1 MTGAG
6 GMGVDG
12 GIQWLVVGDPK
23 ATFSP
28 VSDVFFFSYHPRNC
42 PSISELSDSLPSSE
56 WHGSLTTQHKGIL
69 QDL

>member
-28 VSDVFFFSYHPRNC
+28 VSDVFFFFFPIILGIVPRFQGC
-42 PSISELSDSLPSSE
+42 
-56 WHGSLTTQHKGIL
+56 QIL
-69 QDL
+69 FHQANGTVL